1 MMVASSDSASGS
13 GLHKLSPR
21 RAARNVHLLLVASI
35 LVSIGCA
42 SKRQSVD
49 PDVLRV
55 GVLPDDAPEA
65 IQRRHA
71 PLVAYLSGALN
82 RHFDLIIPHSYEEFQ
97 RDTRAGRYDL
107 VYFGGYTFV
116 QQRERFVP
124 LVMRDIDTRFVSYFL
139 VRPDDPAQTIMD
151 LRGRKLSFGS
161 RLSTSGHL
169 MPRYFLKEMGIRPEE
184 FFAEVQY
191 SGSHD
196 RTAAAVLNKEADVGV
211 ANSQLIDN
219 MLQTGRLRPNSL
231 RILWRTPPYPD
242 YVWAVSKDLDKNLR
256 DQILQTFLDLSQAD
270 VGQREILAHQGASFF
285 LPADAEDFVPLER
298 IAEEMGLLSS
308 GP

>member
-1 MMVASSDSASGS
+1 VLA
-13 GLHKLSPR
+13 
-21 RAARNVHLLLVASI
+21 LVAPVQRLTCSFRNGHPALCRI
-35 LVSIGCA
+35 
-42 SKRQSVD
+42 D
-49 PDVLRV
+49 PL
-55 GVLPDDAPEA
+55 
-65 IQRRHA
+65 
-71 PLVAYLSGALN
+71 
-82 RHFDLIIPHSYEEFQ
+82 
-97 RDTRAGRYDL
+97 
-107 VYFGGYTFV
+107 
-116 QQRERFVP
+116 ERFVP
-124 LVMRDIDTRFVSYFL
+124 LVMRDIDMRFVSYFL
-139 VRPDDPAQTIMD
+139 VRPGDPAQTIMD

-169 MPRYFLKEMGIRPEE
+169 MPRYFLKEMGIRPEK
-184 FFAEVQY
+184 FFGEVRY

-196 RTAAAVLNKEADVGV
+196 QTAAAVLNQEADVGV
-211 ANSQLIDN
+211 ANSQVIDD

-242 YVWAVSKDLDKNLR
+242 YVWAVSKNLDENLR